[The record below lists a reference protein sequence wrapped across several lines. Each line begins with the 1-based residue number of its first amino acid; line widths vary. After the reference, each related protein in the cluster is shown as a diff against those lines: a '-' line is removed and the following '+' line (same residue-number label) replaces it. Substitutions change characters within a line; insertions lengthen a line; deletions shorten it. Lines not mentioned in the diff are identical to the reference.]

1 MAENKL
7 NQSELNDEE
16 LQDEQLDNVSGG
28 YHNDLWD
35 PSFETVKPLS
45 GIKPSVPGYTPGE
58 GTPDLSSPS

>member
-1 MAENKL
+1 MAEDKNKKVEA
-7 NQSELNDEE
+7 ELN
-16 LQDEQLDNVSGG
+16 DEQLDNVSGG
-28 YHNDLWD
+28 YLYDIYD